1 MQSTNEKLDFK
12 QLVDKLV
19 KEVKSNTLIQQKLQQ
34 IATSVYTDATNK
46 AINDGYCMSFKIPEK
61 EVKQLIDLIGI
72 DVDTLKELFEK
83 EFGFPKNS
91 KMYGNEYYQILI
103 LLYYVFKKARL
114 DKYAKLALFLI
125 LIRLWNGRKY
135 KYIKYCN
142 KSVMDYVINQK
153 LSNRNL
159 AKKYKSPLDLI
170 VKYFIDTI
178 DSKYGAYVLSDYK
191 KLKLFFNQCFVRIDQ
206 LFNNAMNTG
215 LANLYFKSHESGEAL
230 HTAKTVINNQ
240 GESELT
246 ITDIESRS
254 SQINKISELVASNIA
269 LSTNIKYPRDL
280 INYINKKT
288 KLSINSIETLSK
300 EIHNPIYKDKL
311 QELIVILLN
320 RIGMYEAEILCS
332 NKNLIDIIDKSLISS
347 KHNKDVEEFKR
358 ILKEILDDILKRK
371 FGKTVDDYS
380 NKVAILRA
388 AAYLIAYNIINTVCT
403 LKHH

>member
-1 MQSTNEKLDFK
+1 MDSLSFK
-12 QLVDKLV
+12 QIAVKLV
-19 KEVKSNTLIQQKLQQ
+19 KEVKSNNIIQQKLQQ
-34 IATSVYTDATNK
+34 IATSVYTDAINK

-61 EVKQLIDLIGI
+61 EVKQLIDLLGI
-72 DVDTLKELFEK
+72 DINTLKDIFEK

-103 LLYYVFKKARL
+103 LLYYVFKKAKL
-114 DKYAKLALFLI
+114 DKFAKLSLFLI

-153 LSNRNL
+153 LTNRNL
-159 AKKYKSPLDLI
+159 VKKYKSPLDLI

-206 LFNNAMNTG
+206 IFNNALNTG
-215 LANLYFKSHESGEAL
+215 LANLYFETHKSGEAL
-230 HTAKTVINNQ
+230 HTAKTVIGNQ
-240 GESELT
+240 DESELT
-246 ITDIESRS
+246 ITDIESKS
-254 SQINKISELVASNIA
+254 SQINKISELVASNIV
-269 LSTNIKYPRDL
+269 LTTNARYPRDL

-288 KLSINSIETLSK
+288 KLSIKLIEIIST
-300 EIHNPIYKDKL
+300 EIHNPTYKDKL

-320 RIGMYEAEILCS
+320 RIGVYQPEVLCS
-332 NKNLIDIIDKSLISS
+332 NKNLIDIIDKTIISS
-347 KHNKDVEEFKR
+347 KHNKDVEEFKE
-358 ILKEILDDILKRK
+358 ILKEILNDILMRK
-371 FGKTVDDYS
+371 YNKTIDNYS

-388 AAYLIAYNIINTVCT
+388 AAYLIGYNIINTICV
-403 LKHH
+403 LKKY